1 MSLTKE
7 FVFDLSLSLAVSEK
21 VCFGLF
27 PCASPQSLKVF
38 IGLGRVSLA
47 NGGTRF
53 TCLFTRRRYGTMQ
66 YTTQAMSNHMS
77 VIARERGGGG
87 IALLAA
93 AAGRCAWR
101 RLFWC
106 HFAAEV
112 FFFFFFF
119 FFFYFLLYWLA
130 DLLDRGMVGE
140 GVRGKVDWNVRACW
154 QKYTSGCRHGEPRCV
169 LGRFIGSFSPSK
181 VNLQHSSEVWWKHR
195 CID

>member
-1 MSLTKE
+1 MSLVVGVSLMREKMSLTNE
-7 FVFDLSLSLAVSEK
+7 FVFGLSLSLAVSEK

-53 TCLFTRRRYGTMQ
+53 TVLFTWRRHGTMQ

-77 VIARERGGGG
+77 VIARERGGVGS
-87 IALLAA
+87 ALLAA

-106 HFAAEV
+106 RFAAEG

-119 FFFYFLLYWLA
+119 NFLLYWLA
-130 DLLDRGMVGE
+130 DLLDRG
-140 GVRGKVDWNVRACW
+140 
-154 QKYTSGCRHGEPRCV
+154 Y
-169 LGRFIGSFSPSK
+169 GR
-181 VNLQHSSEVWWKHR
+181 
-195 CID
+195 